1 MLLEFWII
9 LWKTVFVVGVGLF
22 AALAVVV
29 AIGGARDIAKLL
41 HALRTQR
48 IDDRQESDY

>member
-1 MLLEFWII
+1 MPLEFWIA
-9 LWKTVFVVGVGLF
+9 LWKAVLIGGVALF

-41 HALRTQR
+41 RTLRDQR
-48 IDDRQESDY
+48 TDGNDEAR